1 MVVHVAVGN
10 DILNMAVI
18 AAERAAPRVAGRN
31 AGQERSEVL
40 GGGAFAYKD
49 VAAPAKVLAH
59 LLKRGALVG
68 IRNAGDEIGVE
79 IPAKPG
85 ACPSTILP
93 WDVPSW
99 IFASTS

>member
-49 VAAPAKVLAH
+49 VAAPRRFSRISSSVVH
-59 LLKRGALVG
+59 
-68 IRNAGDEIGVE
+68 
-79 IPAKPG
+79 
-85 ACPSTILP
+85 
-93 WDVPSW
+93 SW
-99 IFASTS
+99 VFVMPVTR

>member
-1 MVVHVAVGN
+1 MQMVVHVAVGN

-68 IRNAGDEIGVE
+68 IRNAGDEIGV
-79 IPAKPG
+79 
-85 ACPSTILP
+85 
-93 WDVPSW
+93 
-99 IFASTS
+99 